1 MDIRKTYLDYFMK
14 KGHLQMPSAS
24 LIPTN
29 DPSVLLTTAG
39 MQQFKPYYLGVE
51 KPPKNRI
58 VTVQKCFRTSDIDRV
73 GYSNQHLTFFEM
85 LGNFAFADYF
95 KKEAINFT
103 TDFILNIL
111 KIPIEKLSVGVF
123 SGEGEIPEDNEA
135 IQLWLK
141 HGIAEEKIY
150 KFGKSENFWGPA
162 GDTGPCGPCTEIY
175 YDFGKEY
182 GCGNKKCSPLCECER
197 FLEIWNLVFTQYN
210 FTGKRYNELPNKNI
224 DTGMGLERIEA
235 VLEKNPSVFK
245 TILFKDIIEKIEDIS
260 GKKMTTK
267 KTKDFNPEINKCVK
281 IIADHSRAINF
292 LISDGVMPSNEGR
305 GYILRRII
313 RRAIRFGRLLG
324 INGYFLN
331 DIAEVVINNYSS
343 NYPELKEKRE
353 VASRIINDEE
363 KRFSNT
369 LKEGTKILSQKI
381 EELKVSGI
389 KYIDSEVAFRLY
401 ETYGFPVELTIEIL
415 NENNLSIDIHKFNEF
430 MKGHSIKS
438 REKTVFDK
446 KIDKKIE
453 LYKQLAGQF
462 DVKFTGYQENKS
474 SSKIMSI
481 IKYNKVDIKAGRPGE
496 NAQKSADSG
505 TGNDYSNMLSEGE
518 EGEIILKTTPFYG
531 EKGGE
536 IGDRGIIRIENTS
549 SVFVVEDCKIPLDG
563 IITHKGRVREGKFNV
578 GDEVSAE
585 IDINFRKNIARNHT
599 STHLIHWALRTV
611 FGKEVT
617 QAGSYVAED
626 RFRFDYNITLSPDS
640 VNMEKVE
647 RIINEKIQKDDVV
660 RIFETTKEY
669 AEEIGAISLF
679 NEKYGKFVR
688 VVEINNYSRELCGGI
703 HVNRTGE
710 IGILKILSDSSIGA
724 NIRRIEAVT
733 GIHAYNYLN
742 AGEKVLKEISIL
754 LEVEPM
760 QVKSKL
766 EDLKI
771 SERKFEEDLNILQ
784 VKALKKEI
792 LSKFGIDM
800 INSGANTGIS
810 ASAGTQIGDEVTI
823 IDFDF
828 TRSEFKIKI
837 DTQTMGLIGDELL
850 NGFNEKNIFL
860 IFGNIINGKPVL
872 ILQSSKDLLSRGIN
886 CSVIAKDVGK
896 ILKGGGGGKPEFAQV
911 GGSDSSTLSEA
922 INYSKNMI
930 LEILR

>member
-1 MDIRKTYLDYFMK
+1 MDIRKTYLDYFVK

-73 GYSNQHLTFFEM
+73 GYSDQHLTFFEM

-123 SGEGEIPEDNEA
+123 AGEGEIPEDNEA
-135 IQLWLK
+135 IQLWLN

-182 GCGNKKCSPLCECER
+182 GCGNKNCSPLCECER

-245 TILFKDIIEKIEDIS
+245 TILFKDIIKKIEDIS
-260 GKKMTTK
+260 GKKMMTK
-267 KTKDFNPEINKCVK
+267 KAKDFNPEINKCIK

-292 LISDGVMPSNEGR
+292 LISDGVVPSNEGR

-324 INGYFLN
+324 INDYFLN

-389 KYIDSEVAFRLY
+389 KYLDSEIAFRLY
-401 ETYGFPVELTIEIL
+401 ETYGFPVELTVEIL

-446 KIDKKIE
+446 KIDKNIE

-462 DVKFTGYQENKS
+462 KVKFTGYQENKS
-474 SSKIMSI
+474 SSIIMSI
-481 IKYNKVDIKAGRPGE
+481 IKYDKTDIKESRHGE
-496 NAQKSADSG
+496 NSQILSG
-505 TGNDYSNMLSEGE
+505 SSTGDVYTNTLNEGE

-531 EKGGE
+531 ERGGE
-536 IGDRGIIRIENTS
+536 IGDRGIIRIESTS
-549 SVFVVEDCKIPLDG
+549 SVFAVEDCKIPLDG
-563 IITHKGRVREGKFNV
+563 IIIHKGRVREGKFKV

-585 IDINFRKNIARNHT
+585 TDTIFRKNIARNHT
-599 STHLIHWALRTV
+599 STHLLHWALRTV

-617 QAGSYVAED
+617 QAGSYVADD
-626 RFRFDYNITLSPDS
+626 RFRFDYNIALSPDTE
-640 VNMEKVE
+640 NMEKVE

-688 VVEINNYSRELCGGI
+688 VVEVDNYSRELCGGI

-724 NIRRIEAVT
+724 NVRRIEAVT
-733 GIHAYNYLN
+733 GIQAYNYLN
-742 AGEKVLKEISIL
+742 DGDKVLKEISAL
-754 LEVEPM
+754 LEAEPL

-766 EDLKI
+766 EELKI
-771 SERKFEEDLNILQ
+771 LEKKYEEDLNILQ

-800 INSGANTGIS
+800 INSGINAGIS

-850 NGFNEKNIFL
+850 NGFNDKNIFL

-872 ILQSSKDLLSRGIN
+872 ILQSSKDLLARGIN

-896 ILKGGGGGKPEFAQV
+896 ILKGGGGGKPEFAHV
-911 GGSDSSTLSEA
+911 GGSDSSMLSEA
-922 INYSKNMI
+922 INYSKSVI

>member
-1 MDIRKTYLDYFMK
+1 MDIRKTYLDYFVK
-14 KGHLQMPSAS
+14 KGHLQMPSAG
-24 LIPTN
+24 LIPVN

-73 GYSNQHLTFFEM
+73 GYSDQHLTFFEM

-95 KKEAINFT
+95 KKEAINFA

-123 SGEGEIPEDNEA
+123 AGEGEIPEDKEA
-135 IQLWLK
+135 TQLWVK
-141 HGIAEEKIY
+141 HGIGEGRIY

-182 GCGNKKCSPLCECER
+182 GCGDKNCNPLCECDR

-210 FTGKRYNELPNKNI
+210 FTGKSYEELPNKNI

-235 VLEKNPSVFK
+235 VLERNPSVFK
-245 TILFKDIIEKIEDIS
+245 TILFKDIIGKIEDIS
-260 GKKMTTK
+260 GKKLKTK
-267 KTKDFNPEINKCVK
+267 KDKNFSLETNKCIK
-281 IIADHSRAINF
+281 IIADHSRAVNF
-292 LISDGVMPSNEGR
+292 LISDGVVPSNEGR

-331 DIAEVVINNYSS
+331 DIAEVVIQNYCP

-353 VASRIINDEE
+353 KASRIINDEE

-381 EELKVSGI
+381 GELQVSGV
-389 KYIDSEVAFRLY
+389 KYLDSELAFRLY
-401 ETYGFPVELTIEIL
+401 ETFGFPVELTVEIL
-415 NENNLSIDIHKFNEF
+415 KENNLSIDMQKFNKF
-430 MKGHSIKS
+430 MKEHSIKS
-438 REKTVFDK
+438 KGKTVFDK
-446 KIDKKIE
+446 KIDKNLD
-453 LYKQLAGQF
+453 LYKQLVNQF
-462 DVKFTGYQENKS
+462 EVNFTGYQENKS

-481 IKYNKVDIKAGRPGE
+481 IKYSKTDIIASSTGE
-496 NAQKSADSG
+496 NAPVLIDRTAG
-505 TGNDYSNMLSEGE
+505 GAFTNTLSEGE
-518 EGEIILKTTPFYG
+518 EGEIILKSTPFYG

-536 IGDRGIIRIENTS
+536 IGDRGLIRIEGTS
-549 SVFVVEDCKIPLDG
+549 SVFIVKDCRIPLEG
-563 IITHKGRVREGKFNV
+563 FIIHKGKVREGKFNV
-578 GDEVSAE
+578 NDEVTAE
-585 IDINFRKNIARNHT
+585 IDIILRKSIARNHT
-599 STHLIHWALRTV
+599 STHLLHWALRTV

-617 QAGSYVAED
+617 QAGSYVAD
-626 RFRFDYNITLSPDS
+626 DKFRFDYNIASSPDPES
-640 VNMEKVE
+640 IEKVE
-647 RIINEKIQKDDVV
+647 RIINEKIQKDDIV

-688 VVEINNYSRELCGGI
+688 VVEIDNYSRELCGGI

-710 IGILKILSDSSIGA
+710 IGVLKILSDSSIGA
-724 NIRRIEAVT
+724 NIRRIEAIT
-733 GIHAYNYLN
+733 GIHAYNYLI
-742 AGEKVLKEISIL
+742 AEGKVLKEISAL
-754 LEVEPM
+754 LEVESS

-766 EDLKI
+766 EDLKN
-771 SERKFEEDLNILQ
+771 SARKFEEDLNILH

-792 LSKFGIDM
+792 LSRFGIDM
-800 INSGANTGIS
+800 INSGTDAGAS
-810 ASAGTQIGDEVTI
+810 ASAGTQIGDKATV

-828 TRSEFKIKI
+828 TRSEFKLKI
-837 DTQTMGLIGDELL
+837 DAQTMGLIGDELV
-850 NGFNEKNIFL
+850 NAFDSKNIFL
-860 IFGNIINGKPVL
+860 IFGNIISGKPVL
-872 ILQSSKDLLSRGIN
+872 ILQSSKDLIPKGIN
-886 CSVIAKDVGK
+886 CSAIAKDAGK

-911 GGSDSSTLSEA
+911 GGSDSSMLSEA
-922 INYSKNMI
+922 INYSKSKV